1 MTESGNRVPIDELAK
16 YLRAGERP
24 IDQYV
29 ARTLE
34 EIYSSGQFR
43 GAVLSPA
50 GADLDQPQ
58 VALGLRFVG
67 LREGNLFTAVAS
79 IVHGRPAIRR
89 LQRSIETETARLF
102 VHRGDFDMLEPSAL
116 NALTEAGLQTAA
128 VMQISERIS
137 DGKEMTSV
145 LYPKPFMNIV
155 DVGSMVEMVGY
166 QPPSGADLGSDLG
179 LIMGMH
185 FLKRI
190 PYSPGDMVI
199 TSPSR

>member
-1 MTESGNRVPIDELAK
+1 MTEGENRVPIDELAK

-34 EIYSSGQFR
+34 EIYSSGQYR

-50 GADLDQPQ
+50 GADLDEPQ
-58 VALGLRFVG
+58 VALGIRFVS
-67 LREGNLFTAVAS
+67 LRDGNLFTAVTS
-79 IVHGRPAIRR
+79 LVHGRPAIRR

-102 VHRGDFDMLEPSAL
+102 VHRGDFDMLEPLAL
-116 NALTEAGLQTAA
+116 EALGRAGLQTAA
-128 VMQISERIS
+128 AMQISERIS
-137 DGKEMTSV
+137 DGKELTSV
-145 LYPKPFMNIV
+145 IYPKPFMGIISV
-155 DVGSMVEMVGY
+155 EPMVRMVGY
-166 QPPSGADLGSDLG
+166 QPPTGADLNSDLG

-190 PYSPGDMVI
+190 PYSPGDMII